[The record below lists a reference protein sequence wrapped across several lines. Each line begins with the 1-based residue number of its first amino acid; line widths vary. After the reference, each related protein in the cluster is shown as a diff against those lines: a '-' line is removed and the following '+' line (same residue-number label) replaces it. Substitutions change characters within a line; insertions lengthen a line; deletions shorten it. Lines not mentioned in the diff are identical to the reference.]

1 MTHDDVIKSVIEI
14 KNGNT
19 LLLYD
24 LIKKCD
30 YMTGSILKKYKGIL
44 AKHNIGFDDFRQEL
58 NLYFIQGV
66 YDFPLEHGNF
76 IAYMFTYLNHHT
88 FNFLS
93 ENTNMISKCDSSK
106 GSYNILSLNST
117 IKSGDN
123 NLEIIDTIA
132 DENTLNGENDII
144 TKLEIEKSH
153 DIIKKILHKF
163 ISLYDVNFL
172 FDVYGLNGNYTIQ
185 QICEKYSISLHDF
198 IMYER
203 LVILTLKTSEKMYN
217 YYETLMDISTQSY
230 SYTYSRFKYTSI
242 SSTKHL
248 AIKTIYLKEK
258 FKKLDQQQ
266 KGISALHREITART
280 KDNSLVRLLPR

>member
-14 KNGNT
+14 KNGDT

-30 YMTGSILKKYKGIL
+30 YMKFSILKKYKGIL
-44 AKHNIGFDDFRQEL
+44 AKHNIEFDDFRQEL

-106 GSYNILSLNST
+106 GSYEVLSLNST
-117 IKSGDN
+117 IKSSDN

-153 DIIKKILHKF
+153 DTIKKILSKF

-203 LVILTLKTSEKMYN
+203 LVILTLKTSEKLYN

-230 SYTYSRFKYTSI
+230 SYTYSRFKYTRI
-242 SSTKHL
+242 TSTEHL

-266 KGISALHREITART
+266 KGISALHREITNKT
-280 KDNSLVRLLPR
+280 KDNRLVRLAPR

>member
-1 MTHDDVIKSVIEI
+1 MTHDEVIKNVIEI
-14 KNGNT
+14 KNGNI

-24 LIKKCD
+24 LIKKCS
-30 YMTGSILKKYKGIL
+30 YMTSSILKKYKGIL
-44 AKHNIGFDDFRQEL
+44 AKHNIEFDDFRQEL

-106 GSYNILSLNST
+106 GSYEVLSLNST
-117 IKSGDN
+117 IKSSDN

-153 DIIKKILHKF
+153 DTIKKILSKF

-203 LVILTLKTSEKMYN
+203 LVILTLKTSEKLYN

-230 SYTYSRFKYTSI
+230 SYTYSRFKYMCI

-266 KGISALHREITART
+266 KGISALHREITTRT

>member
-1 MTHDDVIKSVIEI
+1 MTHDEVIKNVIEI

-24 LIKKCD
+24 LIKKCS
-30 YMTGSILKKYKGIL
+30 YMTSSILKKYKGIL
-44 AKHNIGFDDFRQEL
+44 AKHNIEFDDFRQEL

-106 GSYNILSLNST
+106 GSYEVLSLNST
-117 IKSGDN
+117 IKSSDN

-153 DIIKKILHKF
+153 DTIKKILSKF

-203 LVILTLKTSEKMYN
+203 LVILTLKTSEKLYN

-230 SYTYSRFKYTSI
+230 SYTYSRFKYMCI

-248 AIKTIYLKEK
+248 AIRTIYLKER
-258 FKKLDQQQ
+258 FKKFDQQQ
-266 KGISALHREITART
+266 KGISALHREITTRT

>member
-1 MTHDDVIKSVIEI
+1 MTHDEVIKNVIEI

-24 LIKKCD
+24 LIKKCS

-44 AKHNIGFDDFRQEL
+44 AKHHIEFDDFRQEL

-76 IAYMFTYLNHHT
+76 IAYMFNYLNNHV
-88 FNFLS
+88 FNFLR
-93 ENTNMISKCDSSK
+93 ENTNMIDKSDCSK
-106 GSYNILSLNST
+106 GSYDILSLNST
-117 IKSGDN
+117 IKSNDD
-123 NLEIIDTIA
+123 NLEIIDTIV
-132 DENTLNGENDII
+132 DEKTLNGENDVI

-153 DIIKKILHKF
+153 DTLKKILSKF

-203 LVILTLKTSEKMYN
+203 LVI
-217 YYETLMDISTQSY
+217 
-230 SYTYSRFKYTSI
+230 
-242 SSTKHL
+242 
-248 AIKTIYLKEK
+248 
-258 FKKLDQQQ
+258 
-266 KGISALHREITART
+266 
-280 KDNSLVRLLPR
+280 

>member
-1 MTHDDVIKSVIEI
+1 MTHDEVIKNVIEI

-24 LIKKCD
+24 LIKKCN
-30 YMTGSILKKYKGIL
+30 YMMGSILKKYKGIL

-106 GSYNILSLNST
+106 GTYNILSLNST

-153 DIIKKILHKF
+153 EIIKKILCKF

-203 LVILTLKTSEKMYN
+203 LAILTLKTSEKLYY
-217 YYETLMDISTQSY
+217 YYETLMDISSQAY
-230 SYTYSRFKYTSI
+230 SYTYSRFKYTRI
-242 SSTKHL
+242 SSTEHL
-248 AIKTIYLKEK
+248 AIKAIYLKEK
-258 FKKLDQQQ
+258 FQKLVQQQ
-266 KGISALHREITART
+266 KGMLALHKEITART

>member
-1 MTHDDVIKSVIEI
+1 MKNEMTHDEVIKSVIEI

-30 YMTGSILKKYKGIL
+30 YMMGSILKKYKGIL
-44 AKHNIGFDDFRQEL
+44 AKHNIEFYDFRQEL

-66 YDFPLEHGNF
+66 YDFPLDHGNF

-88 FNFLS
+88 FNFLC

-117 IKSGDN
+117 IKSSDN

-144 TKLEIEKSH
+144 AKLEIEKSH

-203 LVILTLKTSEKMYN
+203 LAILTLKTSEKIYN
-217 YYETLMDISTQSY
+217 YYEDLMDISTQAY
-230 SYTYSRFKYTSI
+230 SYTYSRFKFYASWNNNLI
-242 SSTKHL
+242 ANKS
-248 AIKTIYLKEK
+248 
-258 FKKLDQQQ
+258 FKN
-266 KGISALHREITART
+266 I
-280 KDNSLVRLLPR
+280 

>member
-1 MTHDDVIKSVIEI
+1 MTHDEVIKNVIEI

-30 YMTGSILKKYKGIL
+30 YMKWLILKKYKGIL
-44 AKHNIGFDDFRQEL
+44 TKHNIEFDDFRQEL

-76 IAYMFTYLNHHT
+76 IAYMFTYLNHHAL
-88 FNFLS
+88 NFFS

-106 GSYNILSLNST
+106 GSYTILSLNST
-117 IKSGDN
+117 IKSSDN
-123 NLEIIDTIA
+123 NLEIIDTII
-132 DENTLNGENDII
+132 DEKSLNGVNDII
-144 TKLEIEKSH
+144 SKLEIEKSH
-153 DIIKKILHKF
+153 ETIKKCLSEI
-163 ISLYDVNFL
+163 ISAYDVNFL
-172 FDVYGLNGNYTIQ
+172 FDVYGLNGNYSIA

-203 LVILTLKTSEKMYN
+203 LVILTLKTSEKLYN

-230 SYTYSRFKYTSI
+230 SYTYSRFKYTRI
-242 SSTKHL
+242 SPTEHL

-266 KGISALHREITART
+266 KGISALHREITSKT
-280 KDNSLVRLLPR
+280 KDNRLVRLLPH

>member
-1 MTHDDVIKSVIEI
+1 MTHDEVIKNVIEI

-24 LIKKCD
+24 LIKKCS

-44 AKHNIGFDDFRQEL
+44 AKHHIEFDDFRQEL

-76 IAYMFTYLNHHT
+76 IAYMFNYLNNHV
-88 FNFLS
+88 FNFLR
-93 ENTNMISKCDSSK
+93 ENTNMIDKSDCSK
-106 GSYNILSLNST
+106 GSYDILSLNST
-117 IKSGDN
+117 IKSNDD
-123 NLEIIDTIA
+123 NLEIIDTIV
-132 DENTLNGENDII
+132 DEKTLNGENDIV

-153 DIIKKILHKF
+153 DILKKILSKF

-203 LVILTLKTSEKMYN
+203 LAILTLKTSEKLYY
-217 YYETLMDISTQSY
+217 YYETLMDISSQAY
-230 SYTYSRFKYTSI
+230 SYTYSRFKYTRI
-242 SSTKHL
+242 SSTEHL
-248 AIKTIYLKEK
+248 AIKAIYLKEK
-258 FKKLDQQQ
+258 FQKLVQQQ
-266 KGISALHREITART
+266 KGMLALHKEITART

>member
-1 MTHDDVIKSVIEI
+1 MTHDEVIKNVIEI
-14 KNGNT
+14 KKGNT

-24 LIKKCD
+24 LIKKCS

-44 AKHNIGFDDFRQEL
+44 AKHNIEFEDFRHEL

-66 YDFPLEHGNF
+66 YDFPLEHRNF

-88 FNFLS
+88 FNFLC

-106 GSYNILSLNST
+106 GSYKILSLNST

-123 NLEIIDTIA
+123 NLEIVDTIA

-153 DIIKKILHKF
+153 DIFKKILSKF

-185 QICEKYSISLHDF
+185 QICKKYSISLHDF

-203 LVILTLKTSEKMYN
+203 LAILTLKTSEKLYY
-217 YYETLMDISTQSY
+217 YYETLMDISSQAYSY
-230 SYTYSRFKYTSI
+230 SYSRFKYTRI
-242 SSTKHL
+242 SSTEHL

>member
-1 MTHDDVIKSVIEI
+1 MTHDEVIKNVIEI

-24 LIKKCD
+24 LIKKCS

-44 AKHNIGFDDFRQEL
+44 AKHHIEFDDFRQEL

-76 IAYMFTYLNHHT
+76 IAYMFNYLNNHV
-88 FNFLS
+88 FNFLR
-93 ENTNMISKCDSSK
+93 ENTNMIDKSDCSK
-106 GSYNILSLNST
+106 GSYDILSLNST
-117 IKSGDN
+117 IKSNDD
-123 NLEIIDTIA
+123 NLEIIDTIV
-132 DENTLNGENDII
+132 DEKTLNGENDVI

-153 DIIKKILHKF
+153 DTLKKILSKF

-203 LVILTLKTSEKMYN
+203 LAILTLKTSEKLYY
-217 YYETLMDISTQSY
+217 YYESLMDISSQSY
-230 SYTYSRFKYTSI
+230 SYSYSRFKYTRI
-242 SSTKHL
+242 SSTEHL
-248 AIKTIYLKEK
+248 AIKAIYLKEK
-258 FKKLDQQQ
+258 FKKLVQQQ
-266 KGISALHREITART
+266 KGMLALHKEITART

>member
-1 MTHDDVIKSVIEI
+1 MTHDEVIKNVIEI
-14 KNGNT
+14 KKGNT

-24 LIKKCD
+24 LIKKCS

-44 AKHNIGFDDFRQEL
+44 AKHHIEFDDFRQEL

-76 IAYMFTYLNHHT
+76 IAYMFNYLNNHV
-88 FNFLS
+88 FNFLR
-93 ENTNMISKCDSSK
+93 ENTNMIDKSDSSK
-106 GSYNILSLNST
+106 GSYDILSLNST
-117 IKSGDN
+117 IKSNDD
-123 NLEIIDTIA
+123 NLEIIDTIV
-132 DENTLNGENDII
+132 DEKTLNGENDII

-153 DIIKKILHKF
+153 DIFKKILSKF

-203 LVILTLKTSEKMYN
+203 LAILTLKTSEKLYY
-217 YYETLMDISTQSY
+217 YYETLMDISSQAYSY
-230 SYTYSRFKYTSI
+230 SYSRFKYTRI
-242 SSTKHL
+242 SSTEHL
-248 AIKTIYLKEK
+248 AIKAIYLKEK
-258 FKKLDQQQ
+258 FKKLVQQQ
-266 KGISALHREITART
+266 KGMLALHKEITART

>member
-1 MTHDDVIKSVIEI
+1 MTHDEVIKNVIEI
-14 KNGNT
+14 KNGNN

-24 LIKKCD
+24 LIKKCC
-30 YMTGSILKKYKGIL
+30 YMMGSILKKYKGIL
-44 AKHNIGFDDFRQEL
+44 TKHNIEFDDFRQEL

-106 GSYNILSLNST
+106 GSYEVLSLNST
-117 IKSGDN
+117 IKSSDN

-153 DIIKKILHKF
+153 DTIKKILSKF

-203 LVILTLKTSEKMYN
+203 LVILTLKTSEKLYN
-217 YYETLMDISTQSY
+217 YYEPLMDISTQSY
-230 SYTYSRFKYTSI
+230 SYTYSRFKYTHI

>member
-1 MTHDDVIKSVIEI
+1 MTHDEVIKNVIEI

-44 AKHNIGFDDFRQEL
+44 AKHNIAFDDFKQEL
-58 NLYFIQGV
+58 NLSFIQGV

-76 IAYMFTYLNHHT
+76 IAYMFNYLNNHT
-88 FNFLS
+88 FNFLR
-93 ENTNMISKCDSSK
+93 ENTNMINKSDSSK
-106 GSYNILSLNST
+106 GSYEVLSLNSK
-117 IKSGDN
+117 IKSNDD
-123 NLEIIDTIA
+123 NLEIIDTIV
-132 DENTLNGENDII
+132 DEKTLNGENDII

-153 DIIKKILHKF
+153 DIFKKILSKF

-203 LVILTLKTSEKMYN
+203 LAILTLKTSEKLYD
-217 YYETLMDISTQSY
+217 YYETLMDISLQAY
-230 SYTYSRFKYTSI
+230 SYTYSRFKYTRI
-242 SSTKHL
+242 SSTEHL
-248 AIKTIYLKEK
+248 AIKSIYLKEK
-258 FKKLDQQQ
+258 IEKLVQRQ
-266 KGISALHREITART
+266 KSMLVLHKEIIAKT
-280 KDNSLVRLLPR
+280 KDSDLVRLLPR

>member
-1 MTHDDVIKSVIEI
+1 MTHDEVIKNVIEI

-24 LIKKCD
+24 LMKKCS

-44 AKHNIGFDDFRQEL
+44 AKHNIAFDDFRQEL

-76 IAYMFTYLNHHT
+76 IAYMFNYLNNHA
-88 FNFLS
+88 FIFLR
-93 ENTNMISKCDSSK
+93 ENTNMIDKSDSSK
-106 GSYNILSLNST
+106 GSYDILSLNST
-117 IKSGDN
+117 IKSNDD
-123 NLEIIDTIA
+123 NLEIIDTIV
-132 DENTLNGENDII
+132 DEKTLNGENDII
-144 TKLEIEKSH
+144 SKLEIEKSH
-153 DIIKKILHKF
+153 DIFKKILSKF

-172 FDVYGLNGNYTIQ
+172 FDVYGLNGNYSIP

-203 LVILTLKTSEKMYN
+203 LAILTLKTSEKLYD
-217 YYETLMDISTQSY
+217 YYETLMDISTQAYNY
-230 SYTYSRFKYTSI
+230 SYSRFKYTNTSV
-242 SSTKHL
+242 TEHL

-258 FKKLDQQQ
+258 FKKLVQQQ
-266 KGISALHREITART
+266 KSMLILHKEIASKT
-280 KDNSLVRLLPR
+280 KDSRLVRLLPR

>member
-1 MTHDDVIKSVIEI
+1 MTHDEVIKNVIEI

-24 LIKKCD
+24 LIKKCS

-44 AKHNIGFDDFRQEL
+44 AKHHIEFDDFRQEL

-76 IAYMFTYLNHHT
+76 IAYMFNYLNNHV
-88 FNFLS
+88 FNFLR
-93 ENTNMISKCDSSK
+93 ENTNMIDKSDCSE
-106 GSYNILSLNST
+106 GSYDILSLNST
-117 IKSGDN
+117 IKSNDD
-123 NLEIIDTIA
+123 NLEIIDTIV
-132 DENTLNGENDII
+132 DEKTLNGENDVI

-153 DIIKKILHKF
+153 DTLKKILSKF

-203 LVILTLKTSEKMYN
+203 LVILTLKTSEKLYY
-217 YYETLMDISTQSY
+217 YYESLMDISSQSY
-230 SYTYSRFKYTSI
+230 SYSYSRFKYTRI
-242 SSTKHL
+242 SSTEHL
-248 AIKTIYLKEK
+248 AIKAIYLKEK
-258 FKKLDQQQ
+258 FQKLVQQQ
-266 KGISALHREITART
+266 KGMLALHKEITART

>member
-88 FNFLS
+88 FNFFS

-117 IKSGDN
+117 TKSGDN

-144 TKLEIEKSH
+144 AKLEIEKSH

-203 LVILTLKTSEKMYN
+203 LVILTLKTSEKLYD

-230 SYTYSRFKYTSI
+230 SYTYSRFKYMSI
-242 SSTKHL
+242 SSAENL
-248 AIKTIYLKEK
+248 AIKIIYLKEK

-266 KGISALHREITART
+266 KGISALHREIANKT
-280 KDNSLVRLLPR
+280 KDNRLVRLPPR

>member
-1 MTHDDVIKSVIEI
+1 MTHDEVIKNVIEI
-14 KNGNT
+14 KKGNT

-24 LIKKCD
+24 LIKKCS

-44 AKHNIGFDDFRQEL
+44 AKHHIEFDDFRQEL
-58 NLYFIQGV
+58 HLYFIQGV

-76 IAYMFTYLNHHT
+76 IAYMFNYLNNHV
-88 FNFLS
+88 FNFLR
-93 ENTNMISKCDSSK
+93 ENTNMIDKSDSSK
-106 GSYNILSLNST
+106 GSYDILSLNST
-117 IKSGDN
+117 IKSNDD
-123 NLEIIDTIA
+123 NLEIIDTIV
-132 DENTLNGENDII
+132 DEKTLNGENDII

-153 DIIKKILHKF
+153 DIFKKILSKF

-203 LVILTLKTSEKMYN
+203 LAILTLKTSEKLYY
-217 YYETLMDISTQSY
+217 YYETLMDISSQAYSY
-230 SYTYSRFKYTSI
+230 SYSRFKYTRI
-242 SSTKHL
+242 SSTEHL

-258 FKKLDQQQ
+258 FKKLVQQQ
-266 KGISALHREITART
+266 KGMLALHKEITART

>member
-1 MTHDDVIKSVIEI
+1 MTHDEVIKDVIEI

-30 YMTGSILKKYKGIL
+30 YMKWLILKKYKGIL
-44 AKHNIGFDDFRQEL
+44 TKHNIEFDDFRQEL

-76 IAYMFTYLNHHT
+76 IAYMFTYLNHHAL
-88 FNFLS
+88 NFFS

-106 GSYNILSLNST
+106 GSYTILSLNST
-117 IKSGDN
+117 IKSSDN
-123 NLEIIDTIA
+123 NLEIIDTII
-132 DENTLNGENDII
+132 DEKSLNGVNDII
-144 TKLEIEKSH
+144 SKLEIEKSH
-153 DIIKKILHKF
+153 ETIKKCLSEI
-163 ISLYDVNFL
+163 ISAYDVNFL
-172 FDVYGLNGNYTIQ
+172 FDVYGLNGNYSIA

-203 LVILTLKTSEKMYN
+203 LVILTLKTSEKLYN

-230 SYTYSRFKYTSI
+230 SYTYSRFKYTRI
-242 SSTKHL
+242 SPTEHL

-266 KGISALHREITART
+266 KGISALHREITSKT
-280 KDNSLVRLLPR
+280 KDNRLVRLAPH

>member
-1 MTHDDVIKSVIEI
+1 MTHDEVIKNVIEI

-24 LIKKCD
+24 LIKKCS

-44 AKHNIGFDDFRQEL
+44 AKHHIEFDDFRQEL

-76 IAYMFTYLNHHT
+76 IAYMFNYLNNHV
-88 FNFLS
+88 FNFLR
-93 ENTNMISKCDSSK
+93 ENTNMIDKSDCSE
-106 GSYNILSLNST
+106 GSYDILSLNST
-117 IKSGDN
+117 IKSNDD
-123 NLEIIDTIA
+123 NLEIIDTIV
-132 DENTLNGENDII
+132 DEKTLNGENDVI

-153 DIIKKILHKF
+153 DTLKKILSKF

-203 LVILTLKTSEKMYN
+203 LVILTLKTSEKLYN

-230 SYTYSRFKYTSI
+230 SYTHSRFKYTSI

-266 KGISALHREITART
+266 KGISALHREIANKT
-280 KDNSLVRLLPR
+280 KDNRLVRLPPR

>member
-1 MTHDDVIKSVIEI
+1 MTHDEVIKNVIEI

-24 LIKKCD
+24 LIKKCS

-44 AKHNIGFDDFRQEL
+44 AKHHIEFDDFRQEL

-76 IAYMFTYLNHHT
+76 IAYMFNYLNNHV
-88 FNFLS
+88 FNFLR
-93 ENTNMISKCDSSK
+93 ENTNMIDKSDCSK
-106 GSYNILSLNST
+106 GSYDILSLNST
-117 IKSGDN
+117 IKSNDD
-123 NLEIIDTIA
+123 NLEIIDTIV
-132 DENTLNGENDII
+132 DEKTLNGENDVI

-153 DIIKKILHKF
+153 DTLKKILSKF

-203 LVILTLKTSEKMYN
+203 LAILTLKTSEKLYY
-217 YYETLMDISTQSY
+217 YYESLMDISSQSY
-230 SYTYSRFKYTSI
+230 SYTYSRFKYTRI
-242 SSTKHL
+242 SSTEHL

-258 FKKLDQQQ
+258 FQKLVQQQ
-266 KGISALHREITART
+266 KGMLALHKEITART

>member
-1 MTHDDVIKSVIEI
+1 MTHDEVIKNVIEI
-14 KNGNT
+14 KKGNT

-24 LIKKCD
+24 LIKKCS

-44 AKHNIGFDDFRQEL
+44 AKHHIEFDDFRQEL

-76 IAYMFTYLNHHT
+76 IAYMFNYLNNHV
-88 FNFLS
+88 FNFLR
-93 ENTNMISKCDSSK
+93 ENTNMIDKSDSSK
-106 GSYNILSLNST
+106 GSYDILSLNST
-117 IKSGDN
+117 IKSNDD
-123 NLEIIDTIA
+123 NLEIIDTIV
-132 DENTLNGENDII
+132 DEKTLNGENDII

-153 DIIKKILHKF
+153 DIFKKILSKF

-203 LVILTLKTSEKMYN
+203 LAILTLKTSEKLYY
-217 YYETLMDISTQSY
+217 YYETLMDISSQAYSY
-230 SYTYSRFKYTSI
+230 SYSRFKYTRI
-242 SSTKHL
+242 SSTEHL

-258 FKKLDQQQ
+258 FKKLVQQQ
-266 KGISALHREITART
+266 KGMLALHKEITART